1 VELLKSE
8 IKKILF
14 YGLTFSIEI
23 KNFTKI
29 RIHKNTVDVFLENS
43 NDFVTFNKSRIKIV

>member
-1 VELLKSE
+1 MELLKSE